1 MPNGK
6 LAAGGNLEM
15 TYLAA
20 AIQMNAGPD
29 KAANLERA
37 ERLVRVGA
45 ARGANLVALPE
56 VFNWRGKRNEQA
68 AASETLDGQSLTLMS
83 KLARELQIHLV
94 AGSITEHVA
103 GDVRCYNTSVLI
115 GPDGQQL
122 AAYRKIHLFD
132 VDLPGRV
139 TVRESDAKLA
149 GADIVTAATPLG
161 AIGLSICYDLRFPEL
176 YRRLTFAGA
185 QILSVPSAFT
195 FPTGEA
201 HWEPLIRAR
210 AIENQAYVIA
220 PAQFGPNIYGYSDY
234 GNSMIVDPWG
244 RVLARA
250 ADQEGVVVAPI
261 DLEYQDR
268 VRRELPALKH
278 ARLKGE

>member
-1 MPNGK
+1 
-6 LAAGGNLEM
+6 M

-29 KAANLERA
+29 KPANLERA

-45 ARGANLVALPE
+45 GRGANLVALPE

-68 AASETLDGQSLTLMS
+68 AAAETLDGESLTQMS
-83 KLARELQIHLV
+83 RLAQELQIHIV
-94 AGSITEHVA
+94 AGSITEQAAA
-103 GDVRCYNTSVLI
+103 GDSRCYNTSVLL
-115 GPDGQQL
+115 GPDGGRI
-122 AAYRKIHLFD
+122 AVYRKIHLFD
-132 VDLPGRV
+132 IDLPGRV
-139 TVRESDAKLA
+139 TVRESDTKLA
-149 GADIVTAATPLG
+149 GDDVVTTRTPLG

-185 QILSVPSAFT
+185 QIIAIPSAFT

-201 HWEPLIRAR
+201 HWEPLVRAR
-210 AIENQAYVIA
+210 AIENQAYVLA

-261 DLEYQDR
+261 DLEYQER

-278 ARLKGE
+278 ARLHAGG

>member
-1 MPNGK
+1 
-6 LAAGGNLEM
+6 M

-29 KAANLERA
+29 KLANLERA
-37 ERLVRVGA
+37 ERLVRVAA
-45 ARGANLVALPE
+45 ARGANLVAVPE
-56 VFNWRGKRNEQA
+56 VFNWRGKRNDQA
-68 AASETLDGQSLTLMS
+68 AAAETLDGQSLTLMS
-83 KLARELQIHLV
+83 RLARELQIHIV
-94 AGSITEHVA
+94 AGSITEHA
-103 GDVRCYNTSVLI
+103 GAGEPRCYNTSALL
-115 GPDGQQL
+115 GPDG
-122 AAYRKIHLFD
+122 ARIAVYRKIHLFD

-139 TVRESDAKLA
+139 TVRESDAKIA
-149 GADIVTAATPLG
+149 GTDVVTAATPLG
-161 AIGLSICYDLRFPEL
+161 TIGLTICYDLRFPEL

-185 QILSVPSAFT
+185 QIIAIPSAFT

-201 HWEPLIRAR
+201 HWEPLLRAR

-250 ADQEGVVVAPI
+250 ADNEGVVVAPL
-261 DLEYQDR
+261 DLEYQER

-278 ARLKGE
+278 ARLQPR

>member
-1 MPNGK
+1 MANESTPM
-6 LAAGGNLEM
+6 A
-15 TYLAA
+15 YLAA

-29 KAANLERA
+29 KAANLECA
-37 ERLVRVGA
+37 ERLVRLGA

-68 AASETLDGQSLTLMS
+68 SAAESLDGESLTLMS
-83 KLARELQIHLV
+83 RLARELNVHIV

-103 GDVRCYNTSVLI
+103 GESRCYNTSVLL
-115 GPDGQQL
+115 GPNGAQL
-122 AAYRKIHLFD
+122 AVYRKIHLFD
-132 VDLPGRV
+132 IDLPGRV
-139 TVRESDAKLA
+139 TVKESDTKLA
-149 GADIVTAATPLG
+149 GIDVVTATTPAG
-161 AIGLSICYDLRFPEL
+161 DIGLSICYDLRFPEL

-185 QILSVPSAFT
+185 QVITVPAAFT

-261 DLEYQDR
+261 DLEYQHR
-268 VRRELPALKH
+268 VRRELPALRH
-278 ARLKGE
+278 ARLLSVRE

>member
-1 MPNGK
+1 MPNGTI
-6 LAAGGNLEM
+6 AM

-68 AASETLDGQSLTLMS
+68 AAAETLDGQSLMLMS
-83 KLARELQIHLV
+83 RLARELQIHIV
-94 AGSITEHVA
+94 AGSITEQVA
-103 GDVRCYNTSVLI
+103 SDSRCYNTSVLI
-115 GPDGQQL
+115 GPDGKQL
-122 AAYRKIHLFD
+122 AVYRKIHLFD

-149 GADIVTAATPLG
+149 GADVVTAATPLG

-176 YRRLTFAGA
+176 YRRLSFAGA
-185 QILSVPSAFT
+185 QIIAIPSAFT

-278 ARLKGE
+278 ARLRGDRA

>member
-1 MPNGK
+1 MPNGTI
-6 LAAGGNLEM
+6 AM

-45 ARGANLVALPE
+45 ARGANLVTLPE
-56 VFNWRGKRNEQA
+56 VFNWRGKRSEQA
-68 AASETLDGQSLTLMS
+68 AAAETLDGQTLTLMS
-83 KLARELQIHLV
+83 RLARELQIHIV
-94 AGSITEHVA
+94 AGSITELAAA
-103 GDVRCYNTSVLI
+103 GEARCYNTSALL
-115 GPDGQQL
+115 GPDGGRI
-122 AAYRKIHLFD
+122 AVYRKIHLFD
-132 VDLPGRV
+132 VDLPGSV

-149 GADIVTAATPLG
+149 GADVVTAATPLG
-161 AIGLSICYDLRFPEL
+161 TIGLTICYDLRFPEL

-185 QILSVPSAFT
+185 QIIAIPSAFT

-201 HWEPLIRAR
+201 HWEPLLRAR

-278 ARLKGE
+278 ARLRADLA

>member
-1 MPNGK
+1 MPD
-6 LAAGGNLEM
+6 GNPAM

-29 KAANLERA
+29 KLANLERA

-68 AASETLDGQSLTLMS
+68 AAAETLDGQSLTLMS
-83 KLARELQIHLV
+83 RLARELQIHIV
-94 AGSITEHVA
+94 AGSITEQAAA
-103 GDVRCYNTSVLI
+103 GESRCYNSSALI
-115 GPDGQQL
+115 GPDGGRI
-122 AAYRKIHLFD
+122 AVYRKIHLFD

-149 GADIVTAATPLG
+149 GAETVIAATPLG
-161 AIGLSICYDLRFPEL
+161 TIGLSICYDLRFPEL

-185 QILSVPSAFT
+185 QIIAIPSAFT

-234 GNSMIVDPWG
+234 GNSVIVDPWG
-244 RVLARA
+244 RVIARA

-278 ARLKGE
+278 PRLRAE

>member
-1 MPNGK
+1 MPNGTI
-6 LAAGGNLEM
+6 AM

-29 KAANLERA
+29 KPANLERA

-68 AASETLDGQSLTLMS
+68 AAAETLDGQSLTLMS
-83 KLARELQIHLV
+83 RLARELQIHIL
-94 AGSITEHVA
+94 AGSITEQVA
-103 GDVRCYNTSVLI
+103 SDSRCYNTSVLI
-115 GPDGQQL
+115 GPDGKQL
-122 AAYRKIHLFD
+122 AVYRKIHLFD

-149 GADIVTAATPLG
+149 GADVVTAATPLG

-261 DLEYQDR
+261 DLEYQER

-278 ARLKGE
+278 ARLRDDRG

>member
-1 MPNGK
+1 
-6 LAAGGNLEM
+6 M

-20 AIQMNAGPD
+20 AVQMNAGPD

-68 AASETLDGQSLTLMS
+68 AAAETLDGQSLTLMS
-83 KLARELQIHLV
+83 RLARELQIHIV
-94 AGSITEHVA
+94 AGSVTEQID
-103 GDVRCYNTSVLI
+103 GDSRCYNTSALL
-115 GPDGQQL
+115 GPDGGRI
-122 AAYRKIHLFD
+122 AVYRKIHLFD

-149 GADIVTAATPLG
+149 GAEVVTGTTPLG

-185 QILSVPSAFT
+185 QIIAIPSAFT

-201 HWEPLIRAR
+201 HWEPLLRAR

-244 RVLARA
+244 RVIARA

-261 DLEYQDR
+261 DLEYQER

-278 ARLKGE
+278 ARLQGNRE

>member
-1 MPNGK
+1 MPNGN
-6 LAAGGNLEM
+6 LAM

-56 VFNWRGKRNEQA
+56 VFNWRGKRNDQA
-68 AASETLDGQSLTLMS
+68 AAAETLDGQSLTLMS
-83 KLARELQIHLV
+83 RLARELQIHIV

-103 GDVRCYNTSVLI
+103 GDSRCYNTSALI
-115 GPDGQQL
+115 GPDGKQI
-122 AAYRKIHLFD
+122 AVYRKIHLFD

-149 GADIVTAATPLG
+149 GADVVTAATQLG

-176 YRRLTFAGA
+176 YRRLTFAGT
-185 QILSVPSAFT
+185 QIISVPSAFT

-234 GNSMIVDPWG
+234 GNSMIADPWG

-278 ARLKGE
+278 ARLKGG

>member
-1 MPNGK
+1 
-6 LAAGGNLEM
+6 M

-20 AIQMNAGPD
+20 AIQMNTGAEKP
-29 KAANLERA
+29 ANLERA

-68 AASETLDGQSLTLMS
+68 AAAETLDGQTLTLMS
-83 KLARELQIHLV
+83 RLARELQIHIV

-103 GDVRCYNTSVLI
+103 GDSRCYNTSVLLD
-115 GPDGQQL
+115 PDGKQI
-122 AAYRKIHLFD
+122 AVYRKIHLFD
-132 VDLPGRV
+132 IDLPGRV
-139 TVRESDAKLA
+139 TVRESDTKIA
-149 GADIVTAATPLG
+149 GDDVVTASTPLG

-185 QILSVPSAFT
+185 QIIAIPSAFT

-201 HWEPLIRAR
+201 HWEALIRAR

-220 PAQFGPNIYGYSDY
+220 PAQFGPNVYGYSDY
-234 GNSMIVDPWG
+234 GNSMIVDSWG

-261 DLEYQDR
+261 DLEYQER

-278 ARLKGE
+278 ARLHAGG

>member
-1 MPNGK
+1 MPTGD
-6 LAAGGNLEM
+6 LAM

-37 ERLVRVGA
+37 ERLVRLGA

-56 VFNWRGKRNEQA
+56 VFNWRGKRNDQA
-68 AASETLDGQSLTLMS
+68 AAAETLDGQSLTLMS
-83 KLARELQIHLV
+83 RLARELQIHLV

-103 GDVRCYNTSVLI
+103 GDARCYNTSVLL

-149 GADIVTAATPLG
+149 GADVVTASTPLG

-261 DLEYQDR
+261 DLEYQER

>member
-1 MPNGK
+1 MS
-6 LAAGGNLEM
+6 AM

-20 AIQMNAGPD
+20 AIQMNAGSD

-68 AASETLDGQSLTLMS
+68 AAAETLDGQSLMLMS
-83 KLARELQIHLV
+83 RLARELGIHIV
-94 AGSITEHVA
+94 AGSITEQID
-103 GDVRCYNTSVLI
+103 GESRCYNTSALF
-115 GPDGQQL
+115 GPDGGRI

-149 GADIVTAATPLG
+149 GADVVTGATLLG

-185 QILSVPSAFT
+185 QIIAIPSAFT

-201 HWEPLIRAR
+201 HWEPLLRAR

-220 PAQFGPNIYGYSDY
+220 PAQFGPNVYGYSDY

-244 RVLARA
+244 RVIARA

-261 DLEYQDR
+261 DLEYQER

-278 ARLKGE
+278 ARLQGNRE

>member
-1 MPNGK
+1 MP
-6 LAAGGNLEM
+6 AM

-20 AIQMNAGPD
+20 AIQMTAGAD
-29 KAANLERA
+29 KPANLERA

-56 VFNWRGKRNEQA
+56 VFNWRGKRIDQA
-68 AASETLDGQSLTLMS
+68 AAAETLDGETLTLMS
-83 KLARELQIHLV
+83 RLARELHIHLV
-94 AGSITEHVA
+94 AGSITEHVP
-103 GDVRCYNTSVLI
+103 GDSRCYNTSALL
-115 GPDGQQL
+115 GPDGAQI
-122 AAYRKIHLFD
+122 AIYRKIHLFD
-132 VDLPGRV
+132 IDLPGRV
-139 TVRESDAKLA
+139 TVKESDTKLA
-149 GADIVTAATPLG
+149 GAETVTAPTPLG

-176 YRRLTFAGA
+176 YRRLAFAGA
-185 QILSVPSAFT
+185 QIIAVPSAFT

-201 HWEPLIRAR
+201 HWEPLLRAR

-250 ADQEGVVVAPI
+250 ADQDGVVVAPI

-278 ARLKGE
+278 TRLRIDRE

>member
-1 MPNGK
+1 MPNG
-6 LAAGGNLEM
+6 NSTM

-29 KAANLERA
+29 KPANLERA

-68 AASETLDGQSLTLMS
+68 AAAETLDGQTLTLMS
-83 KLARELQIHLV
+83 RLARELQIHIV
-94 AGSITEHVA
+94 AGSITEQAAA
-103 GDVRCYNTSVLI
+103 GESRCYNTSALL
-115 GPDGQQL
+115 GPDGGRI
-122 AAYRKIHLFD
+122 AVYRKIHLFD
-132 VDLPGRV
+132 IDLPGRV
-139 TVRESDAKLA
+139 TVRESDAKLP
-149 GADIVTAATPLG
+149 GADVVTASTPLG
-161 AIGLSICYDLRFPEL
+161 VTGLTICYDLRFPEL

-185 QILSVPSAFT
+185 QIIAVPSAFT

-201 HWEPLIRAR
+201 HWEPLVRAR

-244 RVLARA
+244 RVISRA

-261 DLEYQDR
+261 DLEYQER

-278 ARLKGE
+278 ARLQQG

>member
-1 MPNGK
+1 MS
-6 LAAGGNLEM
+6 AM
-15 TYLAA
+15 SYLAA
-20 AIQMNAGPD
+20 AVQMNAGPD

-56 VFNWRGKRNEQA
+56 VFNWRGKRNEQPA
-68 AASETLDGQSLTLMS
+68 AAETLDGESLMLIS
-83 KLARELQIHLV
+83 RLARELQIHIV
-94 AGSITEHVA
+94 AGSVTEKID
-103 GDVRCYNTSVLI
+103 GDSRCYNTSALL
-115 GPDGQQL
+115 GPDGGRV
-122 AAYRKIHLFD
+122 AVYRKIHLFD

-149 GADIVTAATPLG
+149 GAEVVTGATPLG

-185 QILSVPSAFT
+185 QIIAIPSAFT

-201 HWEPLIRAR
+201 HWEPLLRAR

-244 RVLARA
+244 RVIARA

-261 DLEYQDR
+261 DLEYQER

-278 ARLKGE
+278 ARLQGNRE

>member
-1 MPNGK
+1 MPE
-6 LAAGGNLEM
+6 GNLQM

-20 AIQMNAGPD
+20 AIQMTAGID
-29 KAANLERA
+29 KAANLARA

-56 VFNWRGKRNEQA
+56 VFNWRGKRAEQA
-68 AASETLDGQSLTLMS
+68 AAAETLDGESLGMMS
-83 KLARELQIHLV
+83 RLARELRIHIV
-94 AGSITEHVA
+94 AGSITER
-103 GDVRCYNTSVLI
+103 GEDTSRSYNTSVLL
-115 GPDGQQL
+115 GPDGGRL
-122 AAYRKIHLFD
+122 AVYRKIHLFD

-139 TVRESDAKLA
+139 TVRESDSKLG
-149 GADIVTAATPLG
+149 GAEVICAETPLG

-176 YRRLTFAGA
+176 YRRLAFAGVR
-185 QILSVPSAFT
+185 IIMVPSAFT

-220 PAQFGPNIYGYSDY
+220 PAQFGPNVYGYSDY

-268 VRRELPALKH
+268 VRSELPALKH
-278 ARLKGE
+278 ARLR

>member
-1 MPNGK
+1 
-6 LAAGGNLEM
+6 M

-68 AASETLDGQSLTLMS
+68 AAAETLDGESLMLMS
-83 KLARELQIHLV
+83 RLARELQIHLV

-103 GDVRCYNTSVLI
+103 GDSRCYNTSTLI
-115 GPDGQQL
+115 APDGKQL
-122 AAYRKIHLFD
+122 AVYRKIHLFD

-149 GADIVTAATPLG
+149 GADVVTAATPLG

-201 HWEPLIRAR
+201 HWETLIRAR

-220 PAQFGPNIYGYSDY
+220 PAQFGPNVYGYSDY

>member
-1 MPNGK
+1 MPE
-6 LAAGGNLEM
+6 GNLQM

-20 AIQMNAGPD
+20 AIQMTAGID
-29 KAANLERA
+29 KAANLARA

-56 VFNWRGKRNEQA
+56 VFNWRGKRAEQA
-68 AASETLDGQSLTLMS
+68 AAAETLDGESLGMMS
-83 KLARELQIHLV
+83 RLARELRIHIV
-94 AGSITEHVA
+94 AGSITER
-103 GDVRCYNTSVLI
+103 GEDSSRSYNTSVLL
-115 GPDGQQL
+115 GPDGGRL
-122 AAYRKIHLFD
+122 AVYRKIHLFD

-139 TVRESDAKLA
+139 TVRESDSKIA
-149 GADIVTAATPLG
+149 GANVVCTETPVG

-176 YRRLTFAGA
+176 YRRLAFAGA
-185 QILSVPSAFT
+185 RILMVPSAFT

-268 VRRELPALKH
+268 VRSELPALKH
-278 ARLKGE
+278 ARLR

>member
-1 MPNGK
+1 
-6 LAAGGNLEM
+6 M

-20 AIQMNAGPD
+20 AIQMTAGPD
-29 KAANLERA
+29 KLANLERA

-56 VFNWRGKRNEQA
+56 VFNWRGKRNDQA
-68 AASETLDGQSLTLMS
+68 AAAETLDGESLKLMS
-83 KLARELQIHLV
+83 RLAIELQIHIV
-94 AGSITEHVA
+94 AGSITEQVA
-103 GDVRCYNTSVLI
+103 GDPRCYNTSALLS
-115 GPDGQQL
+115 PDGKQL
-122 AAYRKIHLFD
+122 AVYRKIHLFD

-139 TVRESDAKLA
+139 TVRESDAKIA
-149 GADIVTAATPLG
+149 GAEVVTAATPLG
-161 AIGLSICYDLRFPEL
+161 AVGLSICYDLRFPEL

-185 QILSVPSAFT
+185 QLLSIPSAFT

-278 ARLKGE
+278 ARLKGG